1 MPDLI
6 IPDLDPATDSGLRA
20 RAAARGR
27 SMEEEARSILQAA
40 VTDQPR
46 ESLIDLART
55 LFGPENGICLTLP
68 PRPIAGDPPKFG

>member
-6 IPDLDPATDSGLRA
+6 IPDLDPATDSGLRT

-27 SMEEEARSILQAA
+27 SMEEEARSILQAV

-46 ESLIDLART
+46 EPLVDLART
-55 LFGPENGICLTLP
+55 VFGPEHGICLTLP
-68 PRPIAGDPPKFG
+68 PRPTAEDPPKFG

>member
-6 IPDLDPATDSGLRA
+6 IPDLDPVTDSGLRA

-27 SMEEEARSILQAA
+27 SMEEEARLIIQAA
-40 VTDQPR
+40 VSDQPR
-46 ESLIDLART
+46 ESLVELART